1 MKGVYTK
8 NLNNAITFENVNKTK
23 LKMNFL
29 IRLSIT
35 FLHLDLRKTSKRNT
49 TSNLLLQHF
58 WSSITMKSQW
68 KSHVNGKNVLV
79 IPSISSVLFDVL
91 NNDVTAYRMKL
102 PTVYNTLEFLQAAF
116 SFDNLIY
123 WQYFLAKYIS
133 CVRN

>member
-1 MKGVYTK
+1 MKGIYTK
-8 NLNNAITFENVNKTK
+8 NLNNAITFENVNKTR

-35 FLHLDLRKTSKRNT
+35 FLYLDLRKISKRNT
-49 TSNLLLQHF
+49 TSNLPLQHF

-79 IPSISSVLFDVL
+79 IPLISSVLFDVL
-91 NNDVTAYRMKL
+91 NNDVTAYENGLQSTIRWNL
-102 PTVYNTLEFLQAAF
+102 LQAAF

-133 CVRN
+133 YVRN

>member
-1 MKGVYTK
+1 M
-8 NLNNAITFENVNKTK
+8 
-23 LKMNFL
+23 
-29 IRLSIT
+29 
-35 FLHLDLRKTSKRNT
+35 
-49 TSNLLLQHF
+49 
-58 WSSITMKSQW
+58 
-68 KSHVNGKNVLV
+68 NGKNVLV

-133 CVRN
+133 YVRN